1 MWFQVDEK
9 AEAEL
14 IRKSYEERGES
25 KLEKLRRLDRKVK
38 RPGMIVS
45 LIFGIAGAL
54 VLGTGMCLAMKVIG
68 DFMVLGIV
76 VGCVGIAMVS
86 SNYFLYR
93 AIFNAR
99 RKKYAKEILDLS
111 GELLGE

>member
-14 IRKSYEERGES
+14 IRKNYEERGES
-25 KLEKLRRLDRKVK
+25 KLDKLRRLDRRVK
-38 RPGMIVS
+38 RPAMIFS
-45 LIFGIAGAL
+45 LVFGIAGAL

-68 DFMVLGIV
+68 DFMALGVV
-76 VGCVGIAMVS
+76 VGFVGIAMVS
-86 SNYFLYR
+86 ANCFIYR

-99 RKKYAKEILDLS
+99 RKKYGKEILDLS